1 MAQLPKNP
9 SLDRLRRKARAFQR
23 ACRAGEPSAV
33 AKLAAALGDAE
44 PANVPLSRAQTAV
57 ARQYGLPSWP
67 KLVAEVAARRARHV
81 AAPRQD
87 AETLAEQWFTLAE
100 LDSPKPLNQALSVG
114 KARIEAARD
123 VMRRDPARYLAFQRA
138 LIRGLGSSARD
149 RFECAHALDLF
160 GDASTRRALVPLM
173 NDPVARVRWMAMH
186 ALSCHACG
194 EKPGALE
201 ADIRE
206 RVIEAAR
213 SDPSVR
219 VRQHAATA
227 LALAH
232 ETSAVP
238 VLREMLARETNA
250 KVLRGVTWALSELTR
265 PPRPDRRAPA
275 GL

>member
-9 SLDRLRRKARAFQR
+9 SLDRLRREARALQR

-33 AKLAAALGDAE
+33 AKLAAALRDAE
-44 PANVPLSRAQTAV
+44 PANVSLSRAQTAV
-57 ARQYGLPSWP
+57 AREYGLPSWP
-67 KLVAEVAARRARHV
+67 KLVAEVEARRAQHARPPQH
-81 AAPRQD
+81 D
-87 AETLAEQWFTLAE
+87 AETLAEQWFALAE
-100 LDSPKPLNQALSVG
+100 LDSPRSLNRALAVG
-114 KARIEAARD
+114 KARIEAARE
-123 VMRRDPARYLAFQRA
+123 VMRGDPGRYRAFQLA

-173 NDPVARVRWMAMH
+173 NDPVPRVRWMAMH

-201 ADIRE
+201 VDIRE

-213 SDPSVR
+213 SDPNVR
-219 VRQHAATA
+219 VRFHAATA

-232 ETSAVP
+232 EASAVP

-250 KVLRGVTWALSELTR
+250 KVLRGVTWALSELSR
-265 PPRPDRRAPA
+265 PPRPDRVAPA